1 MQQESSP
8 TLFKK
13 YAILHILWVC
23 IAWIAAY
30 DHFRSMVDGEAFL
43 ATEINPIVIA
53 VYSLLGNSLLLFCLA
68 KFVSSVVTMT
78 ALLAI
83 RRHEWARPIYVAIA
97 GFQLL
102 VLLSYCPVVN
112 PL

>member
-1 MQQESSP
+1 M
-8 TLFKK
+8 
-13 YAILHILWVC
+13 
-23 IAWIAAY
+23 
-30 DHFRSMVDGEAFL
+30 DGEAFL